1 MRARALAH
9 FLSLSPKVLDF
20 LRSGIAGSRKFRYP
34 AHWKEGK
41 YQVSRESVSSTWL
54 VGWESWYLPLP
65 LPACFAKVRL
75 LFVVLFINLGAET
88 IFQLTR
94 PTKPWFHCVSGCYC
108 ANIQPKKYS
117 HSENIHSRKI
127 FTPEKHS
134 ALIMH
139 KIVYLSLSLSLSADF
154 RNVPFSIINV
164 SLVQIELK
172 LDLGFSNLLLD
183 SSSPLLAS
191 SLSEKMAT
199 SVVAS
204 LLCSS

>member
-1 MRARALAH
+1 MQL
-9 FLSLSPKVLDF
+9 
-20 LRSGIAGSRKFRYP
+20 
-34 AHWKEGK
+34 
-41 YQVSRESVSSTWL
+41 SRESLPLSGRFN
-54 VGWESWYLPLP
+54 GWESCYLHPEKGYVEEQFGAGGSLERGQISS
-65 LPACFAKVRL
+65 LKGERLLHLACWVGKLVLACFAKVRL
-75 LFVVLFINLGAET
+75 LFVALFINLGAET

-172 LDLGFSNLLLD
+172 LDLGFSNLL
-183 SSSPLLAS
+183 
-191 SLSEKMAT
+191 
-199 SVVAS
+199 
-204 LLCSS
+204 

>member
-1 MRARALAH
+1 MDGKVAICTQRRATW
-9 FLSLSPKVLDF
+9 
-20 LRSGIAGSRKFRYP
+20 RSNLGRG

-54 VGWESWYLPLP
+54 VGWESWYLP

-139 KIVYLSLSLSLSADF
+139 KIVYLSLSLSADF
-154 RNVPFSIINV
+154 RNVPFSILN
-164 SLVQIELK
+164 K
-172 LDLGFSNLLLD
+172 RFFSSN
-183 SSSPLLAS
+183 
-191 SLSEKMAT
+191 
-199 SVVAS
+199 
-204 LLCSS
+204 

>member
-1 MRARALAH
+1 MQ
-9 FLSLSPKVLDF
+9 LSRESLPLSGRFNGWESCYLHPEKGYVEEQF
-20 LRSGIAGSRKFRYP
+20 GAGGSLERGRC
-34 AHWKEGK
+34 K

-54 VGWESWYLPLP
+54 VGWESWYLP

-108 ANIQPKKYS
+108 ANIQPKKCS

-139 KIVYLSLSLSLSADF
+139 KLCLCLCLFHQKKAANIIFQILEPPAVDEY
-154 RNVPFSIINV
+154 SIHWV
-164 SLVQIELK
+164 LE
-172 LDLGFSNLLLD
+172 
-183 SSSPLLAS
+183 A
-191 SLSEKMAT
+191 
-199 SVVAS
+199 
-204 LLCSS
+204 LCICHCLCICVFVFVFVFL